1 MTQRAGEFLE
11 IYRVGRIEDQTGYY
25 ERRARELG
33 AAHRQLLL
41 FSSILFGVA
50 ALCGLLA
57 GLPIS
62 GKLGFAIAA
71 AIIPPLTTA
80 LAAYEGL
87 YAFERNA
94 KLYRDAARNLSLVRV
109 PSPATVTGESV
120 AELVASIEAI
130 FAREQGQWGQ
140 LVAESSGGKP
150 PD

>member
-11 IYRVGRIEDQTGYY
+11 IYRVGRIDD
-25 ERRARELG
+25 
-33 AAHRQLLL
+33 RQLLL
-41 FSSILFGVA
+41 LSSILFGVA

-57 GLPIS
+57 GLQIS

-71 AIIPPLTTA
+71 AVIPPLTTA

-94 KLYRDAARNLSLVRV
+94 KLYRDAARNLSLVRA
-109 PSPATVTGESV
+109 PSAATVTGESLAEFV
-120 AELVASIEAI
+120 AGIEAI

-140 LVAESSGGKP
+140 LAAKVPTGEQKESA
-150 PD
+150 